1 MKTNSINN
9 TKFSFGEQPKENY
22 TTFIAGAFRGTQYY
36 QYEYQHT
43 DGELFSTIAKSLEE
57 CRLKRDR
64 WLSENIN
71 KK

>member
-9 TKFSFGEQPKENY
+9 IKCSFGEQPKEHY
-22 TTFIAGAFRGTQYY
+22 ATFIAGAFRGTQYY

-43 DGELFSTIAKSLEE
+43 DGELFLTRAKSLEE

-64 WLSENIN
+64 WLSENRN
-71 KK
+71 KE

>member
-43 DGELFSTIAKSLEE
+43 
-57 CRLKRDR
+57 
-64 WLSENIN
+64 N
-71 KK
+71 